1 MSAFGTSTPLLRA
14 PPRGLVKTVGAAHT
28 RVRHVAG
35 GAGDAYTATLHPNHR
50 ALGRLQ
56 PVKAKPL
63 RGCFASL
70 DGFPAP
76 SASDRFAIPTE
87 MERGQGRRS
96 RAFHP

>member
-1 MSAFGTSTPLLRA
+1 MSAFGTSTPPTTRPLGA
-14 PPRGLVKTVGAAHT
+14 CQTVGAAHT

-35 GAGDAYTATLHPNHR
+35 VQATP
-50 ALGRLQ
+50 AATPAPQPQSVGSPQ

-70 DGFPAP
+70 DRFPAP
-76 SASDRFAIPTE
+76 SASDRFATPKE

>member
-35 GAGDAYTATLHPNHR
+35 VQATPAATLHPNHR

-70 DGFPAP
+70 DRFPAP
-76 SASDRFAIPTE
+76 SASDRFATPKE